1 MQRIV
6 RRRNMRLLKLNF
18 WGRYVN
24 VTLSFS
30 YSRPKET
37 AAQQLRQATVNGLKQ
52 AVVSNKKKGSK

>member
-6 RRRNMRLLKLNF
+6 RRRNMRLLKLKL

-37 AAQQLRQATVNGLKQ
+37 AAQQLKTATVNGLKQ
-52 AVVSNKKKGSK
+52 AIVLDKKKGSK